1 LEAARTAA
9 QRGHKVTIFE
19 QEGFLGGQVQL
30 AAIPPFKEVYQEVAR
45 SRIEAIRRLGVDIRM
60 GQGLTVDMIREIK
73 PDVLIIATGSE
84 PDILNVPGANLHS
97 VMTARKALTS
107 DEVGDM
113 VLVIGGG
120 LVGCETADY
129 LAGRGKTVT
138 IVEMLKHTARD
149 IGPAARFFLRKRLR
163 DKQVRIITLAKV
175 KSISEE
181 GVTIEM
187 ATGEE
192 QIGPFDTI
200 IMATGATSVND
211 LAEQA
216 RGLVPELYVIGD
228 AVKPGKILA
237 AVERGAE
244 IALTL

>member
-1 LEAARTAA
+1 
-9 QRGHKVTIFE
+9 
-19 QEGFLGGQVQL
+19 
-30 AAIPPFKEVYQEVAR
+30 
-45 SRIEAIRRLGVDIRM
+45 
-60 GQGLTVDMIREIK
+60 
-73 PDVLIIATGSE
+73 
-84 PDILNVPGANLHS
+84 
-97 VMTARKALTS
+97 
-107 DEVGDM
+107 
-113 VLVIGGG
+113 
-120 LVGCETADY
+120 
-129 LAGRGKTVT
+129 
-138 IVEMLKHTARD
+138 
-149 IGPAARFFLRKRLR
+149 
-163 DKQVRIITLAKV
+163 
-175 KSISEE
+175 
-181 GVTIEM
+181 M